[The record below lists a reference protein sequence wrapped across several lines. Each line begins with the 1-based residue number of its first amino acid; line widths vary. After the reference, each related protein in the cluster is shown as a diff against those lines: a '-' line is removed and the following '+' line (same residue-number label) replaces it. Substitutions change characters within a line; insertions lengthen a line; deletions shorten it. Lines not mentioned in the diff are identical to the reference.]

1 MLRSIDETVPIG
13 PISIVTI
20 SQIVTNY
27 YLFRW

>member
-1 MLRSIDETVPIG
+1 MLRSIDETVPIE